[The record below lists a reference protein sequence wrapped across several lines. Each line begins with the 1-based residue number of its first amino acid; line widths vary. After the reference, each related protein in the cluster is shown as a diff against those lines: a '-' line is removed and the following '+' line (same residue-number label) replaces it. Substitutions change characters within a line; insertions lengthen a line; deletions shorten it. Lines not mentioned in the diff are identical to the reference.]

1 MIVKSNVC
9 GKVLACSSSAF
20 NVAVSVC
27 GVCEDNT
34 INDAPLSNASENGAD
49 TDNARSPRPPL
60 VVTVAMVA
68 APVAT
73 IGA

>member
-1 MIVKSNVC
+1 M
-9 GKVLACSSSAF
+9 LACSSSAF

-34 INDAPLSNASENGAD
+34 INDAPLSNKSENGAD
-49 TDNARSPRPPL
+49 TDNVRPPRPPL